1 MRKAPIG
8 SCRPTLEGTSKGQT
22 SIQIPQG
29 WKVYV
34 TFANHGANCPD
45 RIAVVGAGQ
54 IGLGTDYPFPWA
66 YTPVDEVM
74 SQPGLS
80 DADRIAIL
88 GGTMCKLLK
97 IPA

>member
-1 MRKAPIG
+1 
-8 SCRPTLEGTSKGQT
+8 L
-22 SIQIPQG
+22 
-29 WKVYV
+29 
-34 TFANHGANCPD
+34 
-45 RIAVVGAGQ
+45 IAVVGAGQ

-66 YTPVDEVM
+66 YTPVDDVM

-80 DADRIAIL
+80 NADRIAIL